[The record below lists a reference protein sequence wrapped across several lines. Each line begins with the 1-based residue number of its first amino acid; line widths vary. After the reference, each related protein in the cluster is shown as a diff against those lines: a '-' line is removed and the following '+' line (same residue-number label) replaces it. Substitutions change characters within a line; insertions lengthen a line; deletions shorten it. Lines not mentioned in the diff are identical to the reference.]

1 MLRVRCRAV
10 TPSAPPVGPD
20 RRRRT
25 TLVVLVGA
33 LLLSMPLWW
42 IRWHTG
48 PEHPYPDSFWY
59 ARQAATLIGESP
71 ADARRFAAG
80 VECNEF
86 SAGVVP
92 ACIQQTYGWT
102 DAMPARYQAI
112 FTSRPGY
119 ALLTAPFVA
128 VLGGRGFV
136 LATILIALAA
146 GVLIAYAVR
155 LLGGSPLQSW
165 AATVMLFLLPTGYW
179 ITRLLAESA
188 AITATLLALCGVT
201 VLLTRASS
209 DSPRRA
215 DVIAG
220 TAVVVGL
227 ALLILSKPA
236 TGLLLSAA
244 FALATGVLAGWT
256 RLRRRAN
263 PSRRLLI
270 ALGASGG
277 VTVAWLAASSLL
289 GLPGASD
296 TLQDTFTN
304 HFEVPDVPDPWTR
317 LLDLNRTFWPD
328 QLSHWLNDGI
338 PLAASTFLAVLV
350 FGLAALAISTR
361 RSIALVWGM
370 AAVAA
375 MATVAAHPVVSE
387 IDRLVV
393 FAWLPVVLGLALVLR
408 RPGTAPT
415 SGSAIESSEVE
426 APSLVATRT

>member
-1 MLRVRCRAV
+1 V
-10 TPSAPPVGPD
+10 TPTAPPVAPGRSLPSAVQ

-25 TLVVLVGA
+25 TLLVLVGA

-48 PEHPYPDSFWY
+48 PEHPYPDTFWY
-59 ARQAATLIGESP
+59 ARQAATLVGDSP
-71 ADARRFAAG
+71 TDARRFAAG

-86 SAGVVP
+86 SEGVVP
-92 ACIQQTYGWT
+92 DCIQQTYGWT

-119 ALLTAPFVA
+119 SLLTAPFVA

-165 AATVMLFLLPTGYW
+165 AGTVLLFLLPTGYW

-201 VLLTRASS
+201 VLLSSPASPHEAGS
-209 DSPRRA
+209 WIRRWR
-215 DVIAG
+215 VELLAG
-220 TAVVVGL
+220 AALVVGL
-227 ALLILSKPA
+227 VVLILSKPA

-244 FALATGVLAGWT
+244 FTVATGSLTAWS
-256 RLRRRAN
+256 LIRRRAN
-263 PSRRLLI
+263 PSRRVLI
-270 ALGASGG
+270 ALGCSGV
-277 VTVAWLAASSLL
+277 VTMAWLGISALL

-304 HFEVPDVPDPWTR
+304 HFAVADVPDPWTR
-317 LLDLNRTFWPD
+317 LLDMNRAFWPA
-328 QLSHWLNDGI
+328 QLSQWLNQGI

-350 FGLAALAISTR
+350 FGLAALAVSAR

-370 AAVAA
+370 AALAA
-375 MATVAAHPVVSE
+375 LATVAAHPVVSE
-387 IDRLVV
+387 IDRLIV
-393 FAWLPVVLGLALVLR
+393 FAWLPVVPGLALVLR
-408 RPGTAPT
+408 RPGPRPA
-415 SGSAIESSEVE
+415 VE
-426 APSLVATRT
+426 AA